1 MMPRVLPADVVLWL
15 TGWLRAE
22 LAALASTYPVCAGV
36 VVRDK
41 EPGPDE
47 TFPSK
52 LVVVNLVSSID
63 TSIIT
68 SEDDYGVS
76 TLAGTVENPKDAND
90 LSRIVHALMKDS
102 AGTQPGNPIAAVI
115 ASNGPYAVP
124 EEQPRARRYSTYTL
138 STVGSAL

>member
-22 LAALASTYPVCAGV
+22 LAALAPRYPVCSGV

-47 TFPSK
+47 TFPAK
-52 LVVVNLVSSID
+52 LVVVTLVSSVD

-76 TLAGTVENPKDAND
+76 TLAGTLENPKDAND
-90 LSRIVHALMKDS
+90 LSKIVHALMKDS